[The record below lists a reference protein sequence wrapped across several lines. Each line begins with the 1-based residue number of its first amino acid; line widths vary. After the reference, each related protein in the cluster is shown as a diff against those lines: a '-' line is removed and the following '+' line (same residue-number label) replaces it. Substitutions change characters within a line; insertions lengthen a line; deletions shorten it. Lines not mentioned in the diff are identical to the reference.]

1 MVDQPTRTVTSY
13 LHVVLE
19 LAEPWLLLTELA
31 RLQRV
36 SKACAHALPLAAR
49 AVDRDLIRDLFANR
63 STLDPDQLP
72 IRGLAVWEMLAWR
85 TRAARAAKRVEIIRG
100 RATDESRFC
109 SHREAHPETNP
120 PDRGARLFGG
130 HVLLCNKCVLSMSV
144 TGIKN
149 MVALFGLSKNAV
161 RRRFPRLAGHSTGMI
176 FPLDLITSGLVAQAL
191 GSSRTLR
198 KQAVA
203 GGSRQREYPRVL
215 PHGVHAA
222 RIRRL
227 RSHPVTGPLIRVDAK
242 KGDGIDTLEF
252 NPSAPGQATRSLQPD
267 QRAEIKDLLSYVT
280 ARLNLPLDETL
291 GDLSIHAIWLAD
303 TTITVEDRLT
313 AWSPS
318 LVQPTTQSRLRQ
330 TLLKL
335 LRYRELGFRLVW
347 RHGIQRLAPNRW
359 ALLTELL
366 AIFLGLPKGGCS
378 GTDATVVLFARPT
391 RSRFRWVVPSTKVT
405 RKRKRKDP

>member
-19 LAEPWLLLTELA
+19 LAEPWLLLAELA

-36 SKACAHALPLAAR
+36 SKACAHALPPATR
-49 AVDRDLIRDLFANR
+49 AVDRHLIRDLFANR
-63 STLDPDQLP
+63 STLDPDALP
-72 IRGLAVWEMLAWR
+72 IRGLALWERLAWR
-85 TRAARAAKRVEIIRG
+85 TRAAQRVEIIRG

-130 HVLLCNKCVLSMSV
+130 HVLLCDKCVLSVSV

-203 GGSRQREYPRVL
+203 GGSTQREYPRVL

-222 RIRRL
+222 RIRRIQG
-227 RSHPVTGPLIRVDAK
+227 HPVTGPLIRVDAK
-242 KGDGIDTLEF
+242 KGDGIDTLEWR
-252 NPSAPGQATRSLQPD
+252 PAPGQATRSLQPD
-267 QRAEIKDLLSYVT
+267 QRTEIKDLLSYVT

-291 GDLSIHAIWLAD
+291 GDRSINALWLAD
-303 TTITVEDRLT
+303 TTIAVEDRLT
-313 AWSPS
+313 ARSPS
-318 LVQPTTQSRLRQ
+318 LVQSTTQSRLRQ

-347 RHGIQRLAPNRW
+347 RQGVQRLAPNRW
-359 ALLTELL
+359 ALLTELF
-366 AIFLGLPKGGCS
+366 AIFLGFPEGGCS
-378 GTDATVVLFARPT
+378 VSEAAVILYARPT
-391 RSRFRWVVPSTKVT
+391 RSRFRWVVPDTKVT
-405 RKRKRKDP
+405 RKRKREDL